1 MLNNR
6 RRRPTHPGVL
16 LAEILPASPIKNQ
29 ANLASLMGVSRRL
42 INEII
47 NERMQIAIDVWEAAQ
62 ENHKDYQR
70 IRERAAKIA
79 A

>member
-1 MLNNR
+1 
-6 RRRPTHPGVL
+6 
-16 LAEILPASPIKNQ
+16 
-29 ANLASLMGVSRRL
+29 MGVSRRL

-47 NERMQIAIDVWEAAQ
+47 NERRPVKPDIAPGPAAVFDTTPDLWLNMQIAIDVWEAGQ
-62 ENHKDYQR
+62 ENHEDYQR